1 MADIA
6 IRRQKEKCGG
16 LSVES
21 CLKIFGVSKSGYYSW
36 KARKKIEAER
46 ETEEK
51 EELRLV
57 MDRFRAVVKKLG
69 FVPGKRT
76 FRTYMFRDYGY
87 NISVKRCASVMRM
100 MNLVAN
106 RPKKDAYKGRAT
118 HDHRCTAPENK
129 VRQDFYIGPRCVILT
144 DITYFYYGRNRT
156 VLYHCAF
163 RDAYTREIL
172 GWSTGSRMMTGLV
185 REAYERMMSRHGSE
199 LKKNTDCYIH
209 SDQGS
214 QYLSTTFK
222 EILRD
227 DGFIQS
233 ASRRGNSQDNAPM
246 ESFFGQMKSRIIDL
260 VALCRDSETAIRL
273 INNYVE
279 AYNTKMYQYALAGL
293 TPQEYYSYVT
303 TGVYPCDSYYGVTA
317 DDMMSV
323 SDLVV
328 ARLETAR
335 KKEERVRERNRE
347 RREEAEQ
354 FMRTPESVVASD
366 QLKLHREKSKWTKS
380 RKIAE
385 VQIEHIDS
393 IIEKTKEALKFI
405 CGASKELLSE
415 LKYPQNW
422 KKHKELDYVFEM
434 NELF

>member
-1 MADIA
+1 
-6 IRRQKEKCGG
+6 
-16 LSVES
+16 
-21 CLKIFGVSKSGYYSW
+21 
-36 KARKKIEAER
+36 
-46 ETEEK
+46 
-51 EELRLV
+51 
-57 MDRFRAVVKKLG
+57 
-69 FVPGKRT
+69 
-76 FRTYMFRDYGY
+76 
-87 NISVKRCASVMRM
+87 
-100 MNLVAN
+100 
-106 RPKKDAYKGRAT
+106 
-118 HDHRCTAPENK
+118 
-129 VRQDFYIGPRCVILT
+129 
-144 DITYFYYGRNRT
+144 
-156 VLYHCAF
+156 
-163 RDAYTREIL
+163 
-172 GWSTGSRMMTGLV
+172 
-185 REAYERMMSRHGSE
+185 
-199 LKKNTDCYIH
+199 
-209 SDQGS
+209 
-214 QYLSTTFK
+214 
-222 EILRD
+222 
-227 DGFIQS
+227 
-233 ASRRGNSQDNAPM
+233 
-246 ESFFGQMKSRIIDL
+246 
-260 VALCRDSETAIRL
+260 
-273 INNYVE
+273 
-279 AYNTKMYQYALAGL
+279 MYQYALAGL